1 MNDITNRKSE
11 HLRIVTEGRGRQAQ
25 RQTGFD
31 RVHFLHDALPD
42 LDFDR
47 IDMRT
52 SLLGRALEAP
62 LLVSAMTGGPDEA
75 ARINA
80 HIAEACQHLR
90 IALSV
95 GSQRI
100 AVEHGAAGGLGRELR
115 RLAPDIPILGNIG
128 AVQLNHGFGADQALR
143 AVEMIEADALI
154 LHLNPLQEAIQPGGD
169 RNFAGLLPRISALAR
184 ALPVPLGVK
193 EVGAGL
199 SLPVLRRLTEAG
211 ATIID
216 VAGLG
221 GTSWARVEAERGD
234 EALRRIAAPFHD
246 WGIPTA
252 EALRMLAPAMAPGQ
266 VLIASGGVRHG
277 LDVARA
283 IRLGADMAGQ
293 AAAALPAARDS
304 AEALAAHLSEVATQ
318 LRIAMFCTGS
328 ADLAALRR
336 APLLRQ
342 DADWCD
348 APADPRMAPDIFDEP
363 GS

>member
-1 MNDITNRKSE
+1 MTDITNRKSQ
-11 HLRIVTEGRGRQAQ
+11 HLQIVSEGRGRQAS
-25 RQTGFD
+25 RGTGFD
-31 RVHFLHDALPD
+31 DIRFLHDALPD
-42 LDFDR
+42 LDYDA
-47 IDMRT
+47 IAT
-52 SLLGRALEAP
+52 GTELLGRRLGAP
-62 LLVSAMTGGPDEA
+62 LLVSAMTGGPAEA

-100 AVEHGAAGGLGRELR
+100 AVEDGAMGGLGRDLR
-115 RLAPDIPILGNIG
+115 DRAPDIPILGNIG
-128 AVQLNHGFGADQALR
+128 AVQLNYGFGPDQARR
-143 AVEMIEADALI
+143 AVEMIAADALI

-169 RNFAGLLPRISALAR
+169 RDFAGLLPRIEALAH
-184 ALPVPLGVK
+184 ALPVPLGIK

-199 SLPVLRRLTEAG
+199 SGPLARRLVEAG
-211 ATIID
+211 ARIID

-221 GTSWARVEAERGD
+221 GTSWARVEAERGP

-252 EALRMLAPAMAPGQ
+252 QALCQVAPVTRGRA

-283 IRLGADMAGQ
+283 IRLGADLAGQ
-293 AAAALPAARDS
+293 AAHALAAARDS
-304 AEALAAHLSEVATQ
+304 AEALVAHFDEVVTQ

-328 ADLAALRR
+328 RDLAALRH
-336 APLLRQ
+336 ATLLRQ
-342 DADWCD
+342 DDGWQSPDEGARVD
-348 APADPRMAPDIFDEP
+348 A
-363 GS
+363 